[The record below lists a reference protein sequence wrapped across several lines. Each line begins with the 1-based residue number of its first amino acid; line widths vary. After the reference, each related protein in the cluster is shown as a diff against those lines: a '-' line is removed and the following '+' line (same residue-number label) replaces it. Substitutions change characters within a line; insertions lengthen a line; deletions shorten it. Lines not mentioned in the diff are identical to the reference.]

1 LSRVAAHGRRHH
13 TALRE
18 IVDCRFAPGAQPF
31 SHIIYRMI
39 KTIVAAFLILIVGAS
54 RAQAQEAARSASEL
68 GAVARYGDRIWL
80 LDIDGREVRGL
91 FYKISGLDVEVSIT
105 RSGPLRWHESEIRRI
120 RRRVDDSVWNGA
132 RNGFIVGGALGLIQ
146 GLYLRKTHIRGIVP
160 LSIAVHGALCM
171 PFGAG
176 VDALMTRQQVIFER
190 PHEPV
195 TVDETTPFAMQSP
208 APAKPSGFT
217 LRF

>member
-1 LSRVAAHGRRHH
+1 
-13 TALRE
+13 
-18 IVDCRFAPGAQPF
+18 
-31 SHIIYRMI
+31 MN
-39 KTIVAAFLILIVGAS
+39 KTIVAVFLMMIGGAV
-54 RAQAQEAARSASEL
+54 RAQAQDAARTASEL
-68 GAVARYGDRIWL
+68 GTVARYGDRIWL
-80 LDIDGREVRGL
+80 LDIDGHEVRGL
-91 FYKISGLDVEVSIT
+91 FYKISGLDVEVSVT
-105 RSGPLRWHESEIRRI
+105 RRGPLAWSESEIRRI

-160 LSIAVHGALCM
+160 LSIVLHGALCL

-190 PHEPV
+190 PDEPV
-195 TVDETTPFAMQSP
+195 TVDETTPFAMRSH

>member
-1 LSRVAAHGRRHH
+1 MFSRFRVSS
-13 TALRE
+13 
-18 IVDCRFAPGAQPF
+18 VV
-31 SHIIYRMI
+31 MI
-39 KTIVAAFLILIVGAS
+39 KTIVAAFLIMTGGAV
-54 RAQAQEAARSASEL
+54 RTHAQDTPRSASEL
-68 GAVARYGDRIWL
+68 GTVARYGDRIWL
-80 LDIDGREVRGL
+80 LDIDGLEVRGL
-91 FYKISGLDVEVSIT
+91 FYKISGSDVEVSVT
-105 RSGPLRWHESEIRRI
+105 RSGPVRWHESEIRRI

-190 PHEPV
+190 PAGP
-195 TVDETTPFAMQSP
+195 TAVDETTPFARQSA